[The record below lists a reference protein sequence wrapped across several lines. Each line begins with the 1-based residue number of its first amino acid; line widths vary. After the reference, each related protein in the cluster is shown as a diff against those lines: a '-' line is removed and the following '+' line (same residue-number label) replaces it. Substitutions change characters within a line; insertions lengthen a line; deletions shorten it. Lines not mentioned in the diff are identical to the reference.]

1 MVSWISFAWQIE
13 IIAVAILIYALVV
26 FLRAIIKL
34 DKEFRVAIL
43 LVLGS
48 VIINVALGIMMGVF
62 ITSGSDQEKL
72 LGLWVIRPIITLVV
86 AILVMIGARKFFLA
100 LQQNKQKE
108 SF

>member
-1 MVSWISFAWQIE
+1 MVSWITFAWQVE

-48 VIINVALGIMMGVF
+48 VIINIALGIMMGVF
-62 ITSGSDQEKL
+62 LNSSSDQEKL
-72 LGLWVIRPIITLVV
+72 LGLWIIRPIVV
-86 AILVMIGARKFFLA
+86 LIAAILVMFGARKFFKA
-100 LQQNKQKE
+100 LEKNKK
-108 SF
+108 

>member
-13 IIAVAILIYALVV
+13 IIAVAILIYATVV

-34 DKEFRVAIL
+34 DKEFRVALL

-62 ITSGSDQEKL
+62 LTSGFDQEKL
-72 LGLWVIRPIITLVV
+72 LGLWIIRPIVTLVV
-86 AILVMIGARKFFLA
+86 AILVMFAARKFFLA
-100 LQQNKQKE
+100 LQQNKQ
-108 SF
+108 